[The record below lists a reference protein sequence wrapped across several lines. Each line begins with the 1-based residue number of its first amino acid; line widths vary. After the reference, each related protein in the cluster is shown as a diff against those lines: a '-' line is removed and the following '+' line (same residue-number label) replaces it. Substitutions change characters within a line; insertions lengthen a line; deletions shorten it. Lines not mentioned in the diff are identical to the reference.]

1 MKAHKV
7 DDISFRVNL
16 MTSDSQVDLS
26 WKNGSLFLSI
36 RGLLL
41 EQSGE
46 WFEIPI
52 RDVRYIRLVEDEPV
66 KLLFG
71 LENADIVV
79 TGGNPNHLMALRHF
93 LLPFVSAA

>member
-7 DDISFRVNL
+7 DDVSFRVNL
-16 MTSDSQVDLS
+16 MASESQVDLS

-52 RDVRYIRLVEDEPV
+52 RDVRYIQLVEDEPV

-71 LENADIVV
+71 LENTDIVV
-79 TGGNPNHLMALRHF
+79 TGENPNHLMALRHF